1 MQERKRDVSVAR
13 YHRILTAV
21 DGSLNAHAAARYA
34 IALAEACEATLFV
47 AGVLTSDMTARD
59 ERALAQSTGRL
70 ISEADGQRVAAHPLI
85 ERGEAVKAL
94 DCLARTHHIDLVM
107 TASRHADAEHRYFL
121 RSIPQRLMVA
131 LDTSLIIVRVVHL
144 GVLAHP
150 REILVPVIGGK
161 FDNAER
167 GYLVSRLAERFQA
180 RVLVFHAFE
189 TLAQPGQAV
198 PYEAGARQVQT
209 FVQRLRQAG
218 VEPRIRI
225 VTGAPVGDAIM
236 HEAARHR
243 HDLIL
248 MGASQRSLF
257 REWRR
262 GNPVE
267 EVMRQTPCDLF
278 VHRSRRG

>member
-1 MQERKRDVSVAR
+1 MQERRRNSSSAR

-34 IALAEACEATLFV
+34 IALAQACEATLFV
-47 AGVLTSDMTARD
+47 AGVATSDMTTRD
-59 ERALAQSTGRL
+59 EEALAQSTGGL
-70 ISEADGQRVAAHPLI
+70 ISDADGQGVAAHPLI
-85 ERGEAVKAL
+85 ERGEVVKAL
-94 DCLARTHHIDLVM
+94 DVLARTHHIDLVM

-121 RSIPQRLMVA
+121 RSVPQRLMAA
-131 LDTSLIIVRVVHL
+131 LGISLLIVRVVHL

-150 REILVPVIGGK
+150 REILVPVIGGE

-167 GYLVSRLAERFQA
+167 ASLVSRLAERFHA

-189 TLAQPGQAV
+189 TLAQPGQPV

-218 VEPRIRI
+218 VEPRVRI

-236 HEAARHR
+236 HEVARHR
-243 HDLIL
+243 HDLIV

-257 REWRR
+257 TERRR

-267 EVMRQTPCDLF
+267 EIMRQTPCDLF
-278 VHRSRRG
+278 VHRPRRG